1 MKVISVCALF
11 GFFLIWYLVT
21 EVWKLAPE
29 TLLPSPLKALETG
42 IGKWSIKKPDG
53 STLPQ
58 HIFASLRVSLLG
70 FCFGAVIGVPLGI
83 LGDKLGEIEGQA
95 ITQQRLRRAEPEKH
109 SHPPSLQGDTDVDE
123 AEHKPLRHSAVESA
137 VKKLMGNI
145 SSSRTEM
152 AVAPA

>member
-1 MKVISVCALF
+1 MIKQKKLFAFRMKVISICALF

-42 IGKWSIKKPDG
+42 ITKWTVKKPDG

-58 HIFASLRVSLLG
+58 HIFSSLRVSLLG

-83 LGDKLGEIEGQA
+83 MMA
-95 ITQQRLRRAEPEKH
+95 WWEKA
-109 SHPPSLQGDTDVDE
+109 DREED
-123 AEHKPLRHSAVESA
+123 
-137 VKKLMGNI
+137 
-145 SSSRTEM
+145 SREKRERE
-152 AVAPA
+152 